1 MKFTRILA
9 LIAGTALLITACN
22 QDSDELVAVVKEN
35 TNPLLA
41 HVPADTAYVFAALV
55 PIPEEITDAYVSRFQ
70 PVLDVLANKVGEFQS
85 AYDSGEYENNKIA
98 VLATAVLEELG
109 GNLSADGLGNLG
121 IDLQAHHAIYATGV
135 FPVMRVS
142 LKDAGK
148 LRAAIGRI
156 EAKIGFEIPVETLN
170 GTSYWRVSEGD
181 MPVGVYIAI
190 LDQQLAI
197 SMFPVSAED
206 KLLAAFLGQE
216 MPEQSMAS
224 TNALA
229 IMNSKKGYT
238 GYGSGILDMQK
249 LANEMLN
256 ADSATHSY
264 LGEDM
269 HFDIASLDA
278 VCVAETRAVIAKAP
292 RMTAGTTKL
301 STNEIAFRYEL
312 EIENSLAAGLAA
324 LVSNTPA
331 AAETDSLFSASLA
344 LQVGKLRAFILEK
357 ATAIAA
363 TPFEC
368 NELQQ
373 LNQGATELAAQLN
386 IPMPPMVNNLMGV
399 RASMD
404 KFDPTGDFPQGTGLL
419 ALHVDKP
426 EMFVGMA
433 TMMVPGFEELDLQ
446 NQSEPVRIPADMI
459 HMEGLD
465 IFALMGDEAI
475 GASIGEENAS
485 NLGAF
490 MNAKSQDDGT
500 FFSISYDIAKQMEI
514 QMAMSEHFGIQ
525 QDNDQSAHD
534 EFSDEFSAAVM
545 DSYSAMFDRSRVD
558 ARLTSSGLVIDSSIT
573 FK

>member
-1 MKFTRILA
+1 MKFTRTLA
-9 LIAGTALLITACN
+9 LIAGTTLLLSACN
-22 QDSDELVAVVKEN
+22 QDSDQAIAVVKEN

-41 HVPADTAYVFAALV
+41 HVPADTAYVFAALE
-55 PIPEEITDAYVSRFQ
+55 PIPEDITDVYVARFQ
-70 PVLDVLANKVGEFQS
+70 PVLDIMVKQVAEFQ
-85 AYDSGEYENNKIA
+85 ADYDSGEYEGNQIA

-109 GNLSADGLGNLG
+109 GNLSPEGLGNLG
-121 IDLQAHHAIYATGV
+121 IDLQAHHAFYATGV

-142 LKDAGK
+142 LNSAEK

-156 EAKIGFEIPVETLN
+156 EAKMGFEIPVETLN
-170 GTSYWRVSEGD
+170 GTSYWHVSEEGT
-181 MPVGVYIAI
+181 PVGIYIAI

-197 SMFPVSAED
+197 SAFPVAAED

-216 MPEQSMAS
+216 MPAQSMAS
-224 TNALA
+224 TNELA

-238 GYGSGILDMQK
+238 GFGSGILDLQK

-256 ADSATHSY
+256 VDSATHSY
-264 LGEDM
+264 LGEDS

-278 VCVAETRAVIAKAP
+278 VCVAEATAVIAKAP
-292 RMTAGTTKL
+292 RMTVGTTTL
-301 STNEIAFRYEL
+301 SANEIAFRYEL

-331 AAETDSLFSASLA
+331 ASETDSLFSASLA
-344 LQVGKLRAFILEK
+344 IQVGKLRSFILEK

-368 NELQQ
+368 AQLAQ

-404 KFDPTGDFPQGTGLL
+404 KFDPTGDFPQGAGLV

-433 TMMVPGFEELDLQ
+433 TMMVPGFEELDLP
-446 NQSEPVRIPADMI
+446 NQSEPVKIPANMI

-465 IFALMGDEAI
+465 VHALMGDEAI
-475 GASIGEENAS
+475 GASLGEENAK
-485 NLGAF
+485 NLREF
-490 MNAKSQDDGT
+490 MDAKPQDDGT
-500 FFSISYDIAKQMEI
+500 FFSVSYDIAKQMEI
-514 QMAMSEHFGIQ
+514 QMAMAGHFGMNIDGSQ
-525 QDNDQSAHD
+525 AG
-534 EFSDEFSAAVM
+534 SDEFSEAVM
-545 DSYSAMFDRSRVD
+545 DSYRAMFDRSRVD
-558 ARLTSSGLVIDSSIT
+558 ARMTSSGLVIDSSIT